1 MKKGQINIGFKG
13 RRIAFANKE
22 SLVGRAD
29 RYSTIEYAAIVA
41 YAAKAAHVPESS
53 IEMAMEALYDAM
65 NYFVLNGHSVQIP
78 NLGTF
83 SLGVRAKTTTNE
95 IDFQN
100 QFANNLRGI
109 DIRFLP
115 DTELKAM
122 ISNTSIQTSVN
133 AEGYVSGGAQ
143 LINAQSF
150 KYNSS
155 LIPMNAGRNYAFATV
170 TAAQFS
176 GSRLSA
182 QYLADQPVKLDY
194 IKTDGTST
202 SAFLGSTYC
211 SFSYKT
217 LSINLKKFATAFPDA
232 KWVKAITIYG
242 QGNVQLKNVTF
253 GDGSA
258 DPCISGI
265 AINGAMLE
273 ANGTYPFKADE
284 QLDIRV
290 YGNNLNLV
298 DVVKMNGVEVDVASG
313 NQTQLRFNY
322 TPAITGNCPLTIF
335 VEETLKDTYN
345 MSFGEAAGTVVT
357 GVTAGG
363 DTLQNGGSTNITDGS
378 NYQINITGNG
388 LADLTAAN
396 FVLPAG
402 SSINITSQSAT
413 LIQAT
418 LNSAHAGD
426 FKVVKDNQILF
437 AAALVVVQ
445 TTFDLDGYALTSGGS
460 ATPFSQAVIVEL
472 NTPTTVYLKGDD
484 VDELAQADFETSGV
498 TLNSWDAATG
508 AANLTLTSAGLTGYL
523 YIKQNGTTIA
533 TLTLQAQGGDGGD
546 GIDKD

>member
-1 MKKGQINIGFKG
+1 MKKGQVNIGYRG

-122 ISNTSIQTSVN
+122 ISNTAIKTSVD
-133 AEGYVSGGAQ
+133 AEGYTSGGAQ
-143 LINAQSF
+143 LISTQSF

-170 TAAQFS
+170 TAAQFA

-182 QYLADQPVKLDY
+182 KYLADQPVKLDY
-194 IKTDGTST
+194 IKADGTSA
-202 SAFLGSTYC
+202 SSFLGSTYC
-211 SFSYKT
+211 SFSYMT

-232 KWVKAITIYG
+232 KWVKGITIYG
-242 QGNVQLKNVTF
+242 QGNVQLKSITF

-258 DPCISGI
+258 DPCVSGVTV
-265 AINGAMLE
+265 NGQTLL
-273 ANGTYPFKADE
+273 ANGTFPFKADE

-322 TPAITGNCPLTIF
+322 TPAVTGNCPLTIF

-345 MSFGEAAGTVVT
+345 MSFGEASSTVIT

-378 NYQINITGNG
+378 NYQISIAGQG
-388 LADLTAAN
+388 LADLTAEN

-413 LIQAT
+413 LVQAT
-418 LNSAHAGD
+418 LSSAHAGD
-426 FKVVKDNQILF
+426 FKVVVDGQILF

-460 ATPFSQAVIVEL
+460 ATPFSQAVIATM
-472 NTPTTVYLKGDD
+472 NTPIDVYLKGDD
-484 VDELAQADFETSGV
+484 VDELTQADFEVAGL

-508 AANLTLTSAGLTGYL
+508 KANLTLTGSGGSGTL

-533 TLTLQAQGGDGGD
+533 TLTLQSQGDGGD